1 MGRQLST
8 TGPATQNSCGRWDTP
23 RVCFAVL
30 LLEFHS
36 MATYVLGQS
45 GCATHESAV
54 RSYRNKSKCIL
65 ICVLLITHP
74 HPKNFQIIADMSL
87 TSAGITRSRTAEFKR
102 RRPAKLQT
110 SWDGGVCICPCVTVH
125 GAPDTSS
132 TTQPRRS
139 PPLVSGLPPYVSANA
154 QQCSRPRTIA
164 LLFRWLGGGEM
175 GGGCSASML
184 FCGEFLG

>member
-1 MGRQLST
+1 MWSVRCGSARSAAFST
-8 TGPATQNSCGRWDTP
+8 RYDYEFCTARMSCFNGN
-23 RVCFAVL
+23 F
-30 LLEFHS
+30 S
-36 MATYVLGQS
+36 SKLG
-45 GCATHESAV
+45 
-54 RSYRNKSKCIL
+54 
-65 ICVLLITHP
+65 
-74 HPKNFQIIADMSL
+74 DMLAKLDML
-87 TSAGITRSRTAEFKR
+87 TSAGGITRSRTAEFKR

-110 SWDGGVCICPCVTVH
+110 SWDGGVCICPCVTVR

-175 GGGCSASML
+175 GGACSASML